1 MAAVALRG
9 RPEVSVTI
17 DRHLEVPVN
26 CDDWQAAGCC
36 CAMVFGSVVTLQ
48 EDACQVKH
56 LVKHL
61 LVKDPQHRF
70 EGAGC
75 VKAVLC
81 TIITHREDGTQLD
94 IASQIHLSG
103 GKSLPCITGA
113 ILKLLLMHLCSDAD
127 S

>member
-9 RPEVSVTI
+9 RPEVKVIT

-48 EDACQVKH
+48 GGACQVKH

-61 LVKDPQHRF
+61 LVKDHRF

-81 TIITHREDGTQLD
+81 TIITHREDGTQLG
-94 IASQIHLSG
+94 IASQIYLSG
-103 GKSLPCITGA
+103 GKSLPGITGA
-113 ILKLLLMHLCSDAD
+113 ILKLLLMQLCSDAD